1 MSINLRGSATTN
13 YFCLSFSKPFFLFL
27 FMTHSFP
34 YLCIEY
40 MGGGGSLVGVGGVEI
55 RERGKEVPNNYSYI
69 IVSKRWVYREV
80 M

>member
-1 MSINLRGSATTN
+1 
-13 YFCLSFSKPFFLFL
+13 
-27 FMTHSFP
+27 
-34 YLCIEY
+34 